1 MTTQGSRL
9 AVLAAFLAN
18 FAIAVAKFV
27 AAVLTRSAAMLSE
40 AFHSLA
46 DTGNQGMLLYG
57 MRAASRPADEQH
69 PFGRGKESYFW
80 SFMVAVMLFAGGAVL
95 AFRHGVDALREEHAV
110 ESLLPAFVVLGVAL
124 VVEAFSF
131 TVATRE
137 FNRRRGSRRLWRAIR
152 DDKDA
157 PLLVILLEDSAAMLG
172 LVIALAGTT
181 LVAITGQTLWDG
193 VSSLLIG
200 GVLAAVAVLLAA
212 ETKELLIGEAAG
224 RRERSA
230 IRGRLLA
237 MPEVSSV
244 GRLLTMQMGPH
255 EVLVNVEVDFSSR
268 LTAAEVEGAIARA
281 EREIRTVLPDVGE
294 VFTEF
299 RAGRRG

>member
-1 MTTQGSRL
+1 MSAQGSRF
-9 AVLAAFLAN
+9 AVFAAFVAN
-18 FAIAVAKFV
+18 LAIAVAKFV
-27 AAVLTRSAAMLSE
+27 AAALTRSAAMLSE

-57 MRAASRPADEQH
+57 MRAAARPADESH

-95 AFRHGVDALREEHAV
+95 AFRHGIDALSEEHEV
-110 ESLLPAFVVLGVAL
+110 GSLVPAFVVLGVAL
-124 VVEAFSF
+124 CIEAFSF
-131 TVATRE
+131 TVAVRE
-137 FNRRRGSRRLWRAIR
+137 FNRRRGTRRLWRAIR
-152 DDKDA
+152 EDKDA

-172 LVIALAGTT
+172 LVIALSGTT
-181 LVAITGQTLWDG
+181 LVAVTGHTVWDG
-193 VSSLLIG
+193 IGSLLIG
-200 GVLAAVAVLLAA
+200 LVLGAVAVVLAL

-237 MPEVSSV
+237 MPEVTSV

-255 EVLVNVEVDFSSR
+255 EVLVNVEVEFSDR
-268 LTAAEVEGAIARA
+268 LTAGEVEAAIVRA
-281 EREIRTVLPDVGE
+281 EEEIRAVLPDAGE

>member
-1 MTTQGSRL
+1 MSTQGSRF
-9 AVLAAFLAN
+9 AVVAAFFAN
-18 FAIAVAKFV
+18 LAIAAAKFV
-27 AAVLTRSAAMLSE
+27 AAVLTGSAAMLSE

-57 MRAASRPADEQH
+57 MRASRRPADEMH

-95 AFRHGVDALREEHAV
+95 AVRHGIDALREEHAV
-110 ESLLPAFVVLGVAL
+110 ESLVPAFVVLGVAL
-124 VVEAFSF
+124 LIESGSF
-131 TVATRE
+131 AVATRE
-137 FNRRRGSRRLWRAIR
+137 FNRRRGSRSIWRAIR
-152 DDKDA
+152 EDKDA
-157 PLLVILLEDSAAMLG
+157 ALIVVLLEDSAALLG
-172 LVIALAGTT
+172 LLLALAGTA
-181 LVAITGQTLWDG
+181 LVSATGSTVWDG
-193 VSSLLIG
+193 VASLLIG
-200 GVLAAVAVLLAA
+200 VVLAAVAVLLAT

-224 RRERSA
+224 RRERAA

-237 MPEVSSV
+237 MPEVTSV

-255 EVLVNVEVDFSSR
+255 EILVNVELDFSDR
-268 LTAAEVEGAIARA
+268 LSASGVEEAIARA
-281 EREIRTVLPDVGE
+281 EGEIRAVLPDAGE